1 MGIKKGVR
9 MENLEVALNGE
20 YWTVI
25 ILYVWWCGDLGE
37 SEDLLCGTGFLG
49 SPDGCG
55 GPEEAVISDV
65 RTSVWSVLRLSKS
78 FCLREIM

>member
-1 MGIKKGVR
+1 
-9 MENLEVALNGE
+9 MENLEVDLNGE
-20 YWTVI
+20 YWT
-25 ILYVWWCGDLGE
+25 
-37 SEDLLCGTGFLG
+37 EDLLCGTGFLG

-65 RTSVWSVLRLSKS
+65 RTSGWSVLRLSKS